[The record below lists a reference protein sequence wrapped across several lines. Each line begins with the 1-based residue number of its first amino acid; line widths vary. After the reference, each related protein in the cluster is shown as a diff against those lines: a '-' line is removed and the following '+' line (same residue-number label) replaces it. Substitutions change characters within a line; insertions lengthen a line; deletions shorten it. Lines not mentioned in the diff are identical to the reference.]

1 LWLLNKGQL
10 LKSKIISLFIF
21 IISLW
26 GILLARA
33 AYLQFLPHEKLNTLQ
48 ARQFQTVVTLPSRR
62 GNIVDVNGKELAM
75 SAPAYSIYADPKT
88 LENRKQTAQVLAK
101 YLTEPYA
108 KIYSKLKDKEKRFV
122 WIERLVASEIVD
134 KLKERKIRGLGFV
147 EEWRRVYPNDY
158 LLSSTLGFVGKEGQG
173 LEGIELALDHQLQGE
188 NKKVSLRKDA
198 KGRPLLQDGMV
209 FKETPQGKEVKLTID
224 SDLQYF
230 VETELMQAMKK
241 HDADGAYAVVLDAK
255 TSAVRSIVSLPHYDL
270 NNPQKFN
277 SNSRRNKS
285 VTDTYEPGSTL
296 KAFIIAD
303 ALQKKAF
310 TSDSKIF
317 CENGAFKIG
326 KRTIREAE
334 KNHAQGLITVSEV
347 LAYSS
352 NIGTSKIA
360 LKLGANEVQQGL
372 KKFGFGSRSNID
384 MPGEAKG
391 IMVGLPWSDH
401 LLANVSFGQG
411 ITTTPLQMANAYAV
425 LANGGYLNTP
435 HIIESIVDLET
446 NEADELKERISTK
459 ILSDDVAAQMKEML
473 VGVTTGKGSGLSARV
488 PGYVVGGK
496 TGTAQKIN
504 PAGRGYLRGGYIGS
518 FAGFIPANDPQ
529 YVIYIAIDHPKKNG
543 YYGAQV
549 AAPLFASIASYAIR
563 KDGISPAATLA
574 ENAPTPETE
583 AVAIENAQ
591 AAHDEELKTFSDK
604 QLRNLSAV
612 LTSAPELKSLSLR
625 EVIQKTA
632 DKEIKLKIIGSGG
645 RVYRTNPEAGEAFGP
660 ERNMTIYLKE

>member
-1 LWLLNKGQL
+1 MKA
-10 LKSKIISLFIF
+10 KIISLFIF

-108 KIYSKLKDKEKRFV
+108 KIYAKLKDKDKRFV

-134 KLKERKIRGLGFV
+134 KLKEKKIRGLGFV
-147 EEWRRVYPNDY
+147 EEWKRVYPNDY

-173 LEGIELALDHQLQGE
+173 LEGIELSLDKELQGE

-198 KGRPLLQDGMV
+198 KGRPLLQDGMI

-230 VETELMQAMKK
+230 VETELMQAVKK
-241 HDADGAYAVVLDAK
+241 HEADGAYAVVLDAK
-255 TSAVRSIVSLPHYDL
+255 TSAIRSIVSLPHYDL

-285 VTDTYEPGSTL
+285 VTDTFEPGSTL

-303 ALQKKAF
+303 ALEKKSF
-310 TSDSKIF
+310 TPETKIF

-326 KRTIREAE
+326 KRIIREAE
-334 KNHAQGLITVSEV
+334 KNHAQGTISVSDV
-347 LAYSS
+347 LAFSS

-360 LKLGANEVQQGL
+360 LKLGSNEVQQGL
-372 KKFGFGSRSNID
+372 KKFGFGSRTNID

-401 LLANVSFGQG
+401 LLANISFGQG
-411 ITTTPLQMANAYAV
+411 ITVTPLQMANAYAS

-435 HIIESIVDLET
+435 HIIESITDLET
-446 NEADELKERISTK
+446 NEADKLKERPSTK
-459 ILSDDVAAQMKEML
+459 ILSDEVAAQMKEML
-473 VGVTTGKGSGLSARV
+473 VNVTVKGSGASARV

-504 PAGRGYLRGGYIGS
+504 PASRGYMKNAYIGS

-529 YVIYIAIDHPKKNG
+529 YVIYVAIDHPKKNG

-549 AAPLFASIASYAIR
+549 AAPIFSSIASYAIR

-574 ENAPTPETE
+574 ENTPAPESEEAIQETE
-583 AVAIENAQ
+583 QVAQ
-591 AAHDEELKTFSDK
+591 DEKIKTFSDE
-604 QLRNLSAV
+604 QLGSLSSV
-612 LTSAPELKSLSLR
+612 LTSAPDLKSLSLR

-632 DKEIKLKIIGSGG
+632 DKEIKLKVIGSGG
-645 RVYRTNPEAGEAFGP
+645 RVYRTSPEAGEAFGP